1 MSLEK
6 LTIGTIVE
14 QALQNGY
21 MTPSLAQEIGS
32 ICEISEISV
41 DDYIALDRLFGQ
53 LLTDEAIAIPGKQFI
68 NVMEALVLIEASVQV
83 LKMEVSN
90 PCLLDLGEIAAYA
103 LNRLPPLYATT
114 EEGASFQRQRG
125 KEELRE
131 LITQKVKE
139 AIARSPMPG

>member
-14 QALQNGY
+14 QALQDGY

-53 LLTDEAIAIPGKQFI
+53 
-68 NVMEALVLIEASVQV
+68 
-83 LKMEVSN
+83 
-90 PCLLDLGEIAAYA
+90 
-103 LNRLPPLYATT
+103 
-114 EEGASFQRQRG
+114 
-125 KEELRE
+125 
-131 LITQKVKE
+131 
-139 AIARSPMPG
+139 